1 METKLALKDEMTGVT
16 GATGTGVSW
25 NETALAKYLV

>member
-1 METKLALKDEMTGVT
+1 METPLALKDGMTDIT

-25 NETALAKYLV
+25 NEKSLAKYLE